1 MFRTET
7 KYTILIRTLLN
18 SGKLANGFVSES
30 IIILITHKVMIS
42 FNYNLFFFLIIL
54 ITHKVN
60 HHIHYTSLEVL
71 FVCYDVK
78 RFWSKNIYS
87 DIIFQQNIFHQKT
100 KNHKYF
106 LYFHSIILT
115 YKK

>member
-42 FNYNLFFFLIIL
+42 FNYNLFF
-54 ITHKVN
+54 
-60 HHIHYTSLEVL
+60 
-71 FVCYDVK
+71 
-78 RFWSKNIYS
+78 
-87 DIIFQQNIFHQKT
+87 
-100 KNHKYF
+100 
-106 LYFHSIILT
+106 
-115 YKK
+115 